1 MAGKIKHNKV
11 LTVLY
16 IVAIALVVIAAAG
29 LLAYYLQGGVNPS
42 LSVSIDGKTLESG
55 SSVGVLA
62 SKSKINVEGA
72 EEYDVAVYACS
83 AENDFAFT
91 VDGEELLWSDIDGRN
106 LTAGFE
112 IERAEDG
119 FMLSY
124 GGIEDIISVAQGGA
138 EVAADKLPNGDIFR
152 LSVTSN
158 ESQTD
163 IYFTILSGV
172 FLDRT
177 EIIF

>member
-29 LLAYYLQGGVNPS
+29 LVAYYLKGATTAAF
-42 LSVSIDGKTLESG
+42 SVSVDGKTLESG

-83 AENDFAFT
+83 VENDFAFT
-91 VDGEELLWSDIDGRN
+91 VDGEELSWSDIDGRN

-112 IERAEDG
+112 IERAEDS
-119 FMLSY
+119 FTIRY
-124 GGIEDIISVAQGGA
+124 GGIKDIISAAQVGA
-138 EVAADKLPNGDIFR
+138 EVSVDKLPQGDIFR
-152 LSVTSN
+152 LSVTSE
-158 ESQTD
+158 ESRTD
-163 IYFTILSGV
+163 VYFAILTGV

>member
-42 LSVSIDGKTLESG
+42 LSVSIDGKTIENG
-55 SSVGVLA
+55 SSVGAL
-62 SKSKINVEGA
+62 SSGSKINVEGA

-91 VDGEELLWSDIDGRN
+91 VDGEELSWSDIDGRN

-112 IERAEDG
+112 IQRAEDG
-119 FMLSY
+119 FTISY

-138 EVAADKLPNGDIFR
+138 EVSVNKLPQGDIFR
-152 LSVTSN
+152 LSIAAG
-158 ESQTD
+158 EDRTD

>member
-42 LSVSIDGKTLESG
+42 LSVSIDGKTIENG
-55 SSVGVLA
+55 SSAGAL
-62 SKSKINVEGA
+62 SSGSKINVEGA

-83 AENDFAFT
+83 AENDFALT
-91 VDGEELLWSDIDGRN
+91 VDGEELSWSDIDGRN

-119 FMLSY
+119 FTLSY

-138 EVAADKLPNGDIFR
+138 EVSYSELPQGDMFR
-152 LSVTSN
+152 LSIAAG
-158 ESQTD
+158 EDRTD
-163 IYFTILSGV
+163 IYFTILSGI

>member
-1 MAGKIKHNKV
+1 MAGKIKYGKV
-11 LTVLY
+11 WTTVY
-16 IVAIALVVIAAAG
+16 IVVLALVIIAAAG
-29 LLAYYLQGGVNPS
+29 LVAYYLKGS
-42 LSVSIDGKTLESG
+42 TTAAISVSVDGNAVESG
-55 SSVGVLA
+55 SSVGA
-62 SKSKINVEGA
+62 ISSGSKINVESA
-72 EEYDVAVYACS
+72 EEYAVAVYACS
-83 AENDFAFT
+83 SENDFAFT

-112 IERAEDG
+112 IQKAEDG
-119 FMLSY
+119 FTLSY

-138 EVAADKLPNGDIFR
+138 EVVADKLPNGDIFR
-152 LSVTSN
+152 LSVTSK

>member
-1 MAGKIKHNKV
+1 MAGKMKYGKV
-11 LTVLY
+11 WTTVY
-16 IVAIALVVIAAAG
+16 IVVLALVIIAAAG
-29 LLAYYLQGGVNPS
+29 LVTYYLKGATTAS
-42 LSVSIDGKTLESG
+42 FSVSVDGKTVESG
-55 SSVGVLA
+55 SSVGTI
-62 SKSKINVEGA
+62 SSGSKINVEST
-72 EEYDVAVYACS
+72 EEYEIAVYACS
-83 AENDFAFT
+83 SENDFAFT

-112 IERAEDG
+112 IQKAEDG
-119 FMLSY
+119 FTLNY

-138 EVAADKLPNGDIFR
+138 EVTADKLPNGDIFR

-172 FLDRT
+172 FLDKT

>member
-16 IVAIALVVIAAAG
+16 IVAIALVVIVAAG

-42 LSVSIDGKTLESG
+42 LSVSIDGRTIENG
-55 SSVGVLA
+55 SSAGAL
-62 SKSKINVEGA
+62 SSGSKINVEGA

-91 VDGEELLWSDIDGRN
+91 VDGEELSWSDIDGRN

-112 IERAEDG
+112 IQRAEDG
-119 FMLSY
+119 FTLSY
-124 GGIEDIISVAQGGA
+124 GGIEDIISAAQGGA
-138 EVAADKLPNGDIFR
+138 DVTADKLPSGDIFR
-152 LSVTSN
+152 LSIAAG
-158 ESQTD
+158 EDRTD

>member
-1 MAGKIKHNKV
+1 M
-11 LTVLY
+11 
-16 IVAIALVVIAAAG
+16 
-29 LLAYYLQGGVNPS
+29 
-42 LSVSIDGKTLESG
+42 
-55 SSVGVLA
+55 
-62 SKSKINVEGA
+62 
-72 EEYDVAVYACS
+72 
-83 AENDFAFT
+83 
-91 VDGEELLWSDIDGRN
+91 DGEELLWSDIDGRN

-112 IERAEDG
+112 IQKAEDG
-119 FMLSY
+119 FTLSY
-124 GGIEDIISVAQGGA
+124 GDIEDIISVAQGGVD
-138 EVAADKLPNGDIFR
+138 VAADKLPNGDIFR

>member
-1 MAGKIKHNKV
+1 MAGKIKYGKV
-11 LTVLY
+11 WTTVY
-16 IVAIALVVIAAAG
+16 IVVLALVIIAAAG
-29 LLAYYLQGGVNPS
+29 LVAYYLKGVTTAS
-42 LSVSIDGKTLESG
+42 FSVSIDGKAVESG
-55 SSVGVLA
+55 SSVGA
-62 SKSKINVEGA
+62 ISSGSKINVESA
-72 EEYDVAVYACS
+72 EEYEIAVYACS
-83 AENDFAFT
+83 SENDFVFT
-91 VDGEELLWSDIDGRN
+91 VDGEALLWSDIDGRN

-112 IERAEDG
+112 IQKAEDG
-119 FMLSY
+119 FTLSY

-158 ESQTD
+158 ESRTD
-163 IYFTILSGV
+163 IYFNILSGV

>member
-42 LSVSIDGKTLESG
+42 LSVSIDGRTLESG
-55 SSVGVLA
+55 SSIGVLV

-83 AENDFAFT
+83 VENDFAFT
-91 VDGEELLWSDIDGRN
+91 VDGEELSWSGIDGRN

-119 FMLSY
+119 FTLSY
-124 GGIEDIISVAQGGA
+124 GGIEDIISAAQGGA
-138 EVAADKLPNGDIFR
+138 EVSVGELPSGDIFR
-152 LSVTSN
+152 LSIAAG
-158 ESQTD
+158 EGRTD

-172 FLDRT
+172 FLDKT

>member
-1 MAGKIKHNKV
+1 MAGKMKYGKV
-11 LTVLY
+11 WTTVY
-16 IVAIALVVIAAAG
+16 IVVLALVIVAAAG
-29 LLAYYLQGGVNPS
+29 LVAYYLKGAPTASFS
-42 LSVSIDGKTLESG
+42 LSIDGKAVESG
-55 SSVGVLA
+55 SSVGA
-62 SKSKINVEGA
+62 ISSGSKINVESA
-72 EEYDVAVYACS
+72 EEYDVAVYACCS
-83 AENDFAFT
+83 ENDFAFT
-91 VDGEELLWSDIDGRN
+91 VDGEEFLWSDIDGRN

-112 IERAEDG
+112 IQKAEDG
-119 FMLSY
+119 FTLSY

-138 EVAADKLPNGDIFR
+138 EVSVGELPNGDIFR

-163 IYFTILSGV
+163 IYFNILSGV

>member
-1 MAGKIKHNKV
+1 M
-11 LTVLY
+11 
-16 IVAIALVVIAAAG
+16 
-29 LLAYYLQGGVNPS
+29 
-42 LSVSIDGKTLESG
+42 
-55 SSVGVLA
+55 
-62 SKSKINVEGA
+62 
-72 EEYDVAVYACS
+72 AVYACS

-112 IERAEDG
+112 IERAEDD

-124 GGIEDIISVAQGGA
+124 GGIEDIISVAQSGA
-138 EVAADKLPNGDIFR
+138 EVAAEKLPNGDIFR

-158 ESQTD
+158 ESQTN

>member
-42 LSVSIDGKTLESG
+42 LSVSIDGKTLENG
-55 SSVGVLA
+55 SSAGAL
-62 SKSKINVEGA
+62 SSGSKINVEGV
-72 EEYDVAVYACS
+72 EEYDVGVYACS

-91 VDGEELLWSDIDGRN
+91 VDGEELSWSDIDGRN

-112 IERAEDG
+112 IQRAEDG
-119 FMLSY
+119 FTISY
-124 GGIEDIISVAQGGA
+124 GGIEDIISAAQGGA
-138 EVAADKLPNGDIFR
+138 EVGVDKLPQGDIFR
-152 LSVTSN
+152 LSVTSE
-158 ESQTD
+158 ESRTD
-163 IYFTILSGV
+163 VYFAILTGV